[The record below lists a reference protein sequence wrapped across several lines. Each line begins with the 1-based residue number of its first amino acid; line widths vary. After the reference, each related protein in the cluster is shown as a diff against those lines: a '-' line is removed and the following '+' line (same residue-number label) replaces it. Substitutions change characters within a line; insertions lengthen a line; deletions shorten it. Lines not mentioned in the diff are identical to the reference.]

1 MIPTRSIFRTGACII
16 SAGQSLG
23 VPAEVTESVLNHI
36 SGKRARFVGI
46 YNRYKYD
53 ADKRTALESWD
64 AKLRSITE

>member
-1 MIPTRSIFRTGACII
+1 M
-16 SAGQSLG
+16 
-23 VPAEVTESVLNHI
+23 EVTESVLNHI